1 MSVRRVIVA
10 VAVLSACLGGIGADR
25 AALAQPQRPPA
36 AQEEFVPLS
45 ELPPDDTLPAA
56 PMLIA
61 AYAFVWLAILF
72 YVWRIWR
79 RMGRL
84 EQELT
89 DAIARVDRP
98 GPQAP

>member
-1 MSVRRVIVA
+1 MSVRRVVVA
-10 VAVLSACLGGIGADR
+10 VVVLGACLGAIGPDR
-25 AALAQPQRPPA
+25 TALAQQQRPPA
-36 AQEEFVPLS
+36 AREEFVPLS

-72 YVWRIWR
+72 YVWRVWR
-79 RMGRL
+79 RLGRL

-89 DAIARVDRP
+89 DVIARVDRP
-98 GPQAP
+98 GP